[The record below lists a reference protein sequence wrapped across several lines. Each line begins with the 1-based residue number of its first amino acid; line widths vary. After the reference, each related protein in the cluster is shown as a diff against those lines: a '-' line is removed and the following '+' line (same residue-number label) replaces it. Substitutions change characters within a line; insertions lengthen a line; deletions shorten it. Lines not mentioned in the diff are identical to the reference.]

1 MVRNQDIHPSIDDT
15 KARENMTQSMNDT
28 DAREGS
34 KVGRALMR
42 VLEWTEDGILYA
54 ISAVLIVAMVALL
67 ISAALEFVGSVG
79 GDLRA
84 GILSLLDSVLLVMMM
99 VEIMGTISVS
109 LRQHTLVPDQFLIIG
124 LIAAIRRM
132 LVITAEQTEL
142 LHEPETFKLV
152 LWELALLGGLVI
164 VLAGAIY
171 LLHRTRTGSAKGA
184 GAEDSKA

>member
-1 MVRNQDIHPSIDDT
+1 MGDNGAQKDSIDDI
-15 KARENMTQSMNDT
+15 
-28 DAREGS
+28 
-34 KVGRALMR
+34 LMR
-42 VLEWTEDGILYA
+42 ILERVESGIHYA

-67 ISAALEFVGSVG
+67 ISASLEFAGTVG

-84 GILSLLDSVLLVMMM
+84 GTLRLLDSVLLVMMI
-99 VEIMGTISVS
+99 VEILGTISVS

-142 LHEPETFKLV
+142 LHEPETFTLV
-152 LWELALLGGLVI
+152 LWELLLLGVLVI

-171 LLHRTRTGSAKGA
+171 LLHRTRTGSGRPTVEPH
-184 GAEDSKA
+184 GAEAPDQK